1 MTRHGRSTDGK
12 TSDIVNAGWSNR
24 LGGVLAIVGVTGF
37 IVIVLFLHLIQ
48 VDYEPARQL
57 MSELAFGRY
66 GWWMMPAFFFLA
78 SSMLGL
84 RIGLVSKGSN
94 PVLGLVVIGAA
105 LCFAGAGFF
114 PLGRASQIHIVLVAM
129 AFVLSVLV
137 MYLFPSLAGSA
148 SRLVS
153 KPVSWGLAAAVAF
166 SVASGHSLLPMG
178 IGQRLAAAFLLIWLV
193 LVGWKLAHFDKT

>member
-1 MTRHGRSTDGK
+1 MTNYGRSTDGE
-12 TSDIVNAGWSNR
+12 TNDIVNADWSSR
-24 LGGVLAIVGVTGF
+24 FGGVLAIVGVTGF
-37 IVIVLFLHLIQ
+37 IVIVLVLHVIQ
-48 VDYEPARQL
+48 ADYEPARQL
-57 MSELAFGRY
+57 MSELALGHH

-78 SSMLGL
+78 SSLLGM

-94 PVLGLVVIGAA
+94 PVLGFVVIGAA
-105 LCFAGAGFF
+105 LCFAGAGLF

-153 KPVSWGLAAAVAF
+153 KPVSWGLAAAVAL
-166 SVASGHSLLPMG
+166 SVASGHSFLPMG
-178 IGQRLAAAFLLIWLV
+178 IGQRLAAAFLLIWLA
-193 LVGWKLAHFDKT
+193 LAGWKLVHFEDT